1 MLGDNKIMDS
11 EKSKSGKSSTKNIGL
26 FIGVGLVVLLILF
39 GVGRAVGVGRSTTT
53 GGRTTTTGGT
63 TMGSPSPVGGGGGG
77 NEENWLVAHNDIRRL
92 AHNVNDDSVDLE
104 WDEDLAADALVH
116 AEDMA
121 STGNWG
127 HSITSSGE
135 NLSYTMNSSG
145 PDQSEI
151 ETVRRWYDECDG
163 PHELVDGRINGPYD
177 FGTNSLG
184 SSPNALH
191 YSQVVW
197 KGAKKVGCAFALSE
211 DGTKQYGVCNY
222 DVKQVSG
229 DEANNMPTSCVRNW
243 VISE

>member
-1 MLGDNKIMDS
+1 
-11 EKSKSGKSSTKNIGL
+11 
-26 FIGVGLVVLLILF
+26 
-39 GVGRAVGVGRSTTT
+39 
-53 GGRTTTTGGT
+53 
-63 TMGSPSPVGGGGGG
+63 VGGGGGG
-77 NEENWLVAHNDIRRL
+77 NEESWLVAHNDIRRL

-116 AEDMA
+116 AEYMA

-127 HSITSSGE
+127 HSGTSSGE

-145 PDQSEI
+145 PDQSEV

-163 PHELVDGRINGPYD
+163 PHELVNGTITGPYD
-177 FGTNSLG
+177 FGTNSLR

>member
-1 MLGDNKIMDS
+1 MDIQKSNKNI
-11 EKSKSGKSSTKNIGL
+11 KPSTKNIAL
-26 FIGVGLVVLLILF
+26 FVGIGLVVILLLF
-39 GVGRAVGVGRSTTT
+39 GVGRAMGVGRSTAT
-53 GGRTTTTGGT
+53 GGGT
-63 TMGSPSPVGGGGGG
+63 TMGSPSPMGGGGGGG
-77 NEENWLVAHNDIRRL
+77 NEENWLEAHNVIRRL

-116 AEDMA
+116 AEYMA

-127 HSITSSGE
+127 HSGTSSGE

-145 PDQSEI
+145 PDQSEV

-163 PHELVDGRINGPYD
+163 PHELVNGTITGPYD
-177 FGTNSLG
+177 FGTNSLR

-243 VISE
+243 VISD

>member
-1 MLGDNKIMDS
+1 MDS
-11 EKSKSGKSSTKNIGL
+11 EKSNKNVKSSAKNIGL
-26 FIGVGLVVLLILF
+26 FVGIGLVVLLLLF
-39 GVGRAVGVGRSTTT
+39 GVGRAMGVGRSTTT
-53 GGRTTTTGGT
+53 GGGT

-77 NEENWLVAHNDIRRL
+77 GGNEENWLEAHNVIRRL

-116 AEDMA
+116 AEYMA

-127 HSITSSGE
+127 HSGTSSGE

-145 PDQSEI
+145 PDQSEV

-163 PHELVDGRINGPYD
+163 PHELVNGTITGPYD

-222 DVKQVSG
+222 DVRQVSG

-243 VISE
+243 VISD

>member
-1 MLGDNKIMDS
+1 MDG
-11 EKSKSGKSSTKNIGL
+11 EKSNKNVKSSTKNIGL
-26 FIGVGLVVLLILF
+26 FVGIGLIVLLLLF
-39 GVGRAVGVGRSTTT
+39 GVGRSMGVGRSTTT
-53 GGRTTTTGGT
+53 GGRTT
-63 TMGSPSPVGGGGGG
+63 MGSPNPVGGGGGGGGGG
-77 NEENWLVAHNDIRRL
+77 NEENWLEAHNVIRRL

-116 AEDMA
+116 AEYMA
-121 STGNWG
+121 GTGNWG
-127 HSITSSGE
+127 HSGTSSGE

-145 PDQSEI
+145 PDQSEV

-163 PHELVDGRINGPYD
+163 PHELVDGTISGPYD
-177 FGTNSLG
+177 FGTNSLR
-184 SSPNALH
+184 SSLNALH

>member
-1 MLGDNKIMDS
+1 MDS
-11 EKSKSGKSSTKNIGL
+11 EKSKSVKSSTKNIGL
-26 FIGVGLVVLLILF
+26 FIGIGLVVLLLLF
-39 GVGRAVGVGRSTTT
+39 GVGRAMGVGRSSTT
-53 GGRTTTTGGT
+53 GGRT

-77 NEENWLVAHNDIRRL
+77 GGGGNEESWLVAHNDIRRL

-116 AEDMA
+116 AEYMA

-127 HSITSSGE
+127 HSVTSSGE
-135 NLSYTMNSSG
+135 NLSYTENSSG
-145 PDQSEI
+145 PDQSEV

-163 PHELVDGRINGPYD
+163 PYEFVNGTITGPYYFD
-177 FGTNSLG
+177 TNSLE

-222 DVKQVSG
+222 DVKQVLG